1 MMVVYP
7 AVSIIVP
14 TTQEI
19 DLGACALVIL
29 TQIIRLDSELVN
41 PWSAGSA
48 RFGPRF
54 LDVTQTDR

>member
-29 TQIIRLDSELVN
+29 TQIIRLDLELVD